1 LQPPCVG
8 MNPEYPQWPQKTPD
22 PEDLSA
28 FRI

>member
-1 LQPPCVG
+1 VG
-8 MNPEYPQWPQKTPD
+8 MNPEYPQWPRKTPD